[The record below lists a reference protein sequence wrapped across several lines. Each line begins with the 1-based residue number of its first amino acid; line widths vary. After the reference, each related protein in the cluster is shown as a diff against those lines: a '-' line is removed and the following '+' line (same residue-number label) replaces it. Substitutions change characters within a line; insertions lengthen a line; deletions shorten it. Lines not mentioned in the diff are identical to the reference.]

1 MLPAGVPWF
10 EKPPFLFWL
19 MAASSSAFGLTEFA
33 LRPPTAIFA
42 IGAVV
47 SQYVAGRRLG
57 GRLAG
62 IMAAVL
68 LLGVPQFV
76 AYSRLAMT
84 DVPLAALGT
93 LSMVFVLYG
102 EKRRAL
108 TAAAGAAFG
117 LPVPTKS
124 AAAFLFLSG
133 LLAIVV
139 AQRCIA
145 YLWSRE
151 MLLALALAFAVALP
165 GISGQS

>member
-47 SQYVAGRRLG
+47 SQYFAGRRLG

-76 AYSRLAMT
+76 AYSRL
-84 DVPLAALGT
+84 L
-93 LSMVFVLYG
+93 
-102 EKRRAL
+102 
-108 TAAAGAAFG
+108 
-117 LPVPTKS
+117 
-124 AAAFLFLSG
+124 
-133 LLAIVV
+133 
-139 AQRCIA
+139 
-145 YLWSRE
+145 
-151 MLLALALAFAVALP
+151 
-165 GISGQS
+165 

>member
-1 MLPAGVPWF
+1 
-10 EKPPFLFWL
+10 

-76 AYSRLAMT
+76 AYSRL
-84 DVPLAALGT
+84 L
-93 LSMVFVLYG
+93 
-102 EKRRAL
+102 
-108 TAAAGAAFG
+108 
-117 LPVPTKS
+117 
-124 AAAFLFLSG
+124 
-133 LLAIVV
+133 
-139 AQRCIA
+139 
-145 YLWSRE
+145 
-151 MLLALALAFAVALP
+151 
-165 GISGQS
+165 